1 MKAVDF
7 LSVLNEASGFVLANR
22 MGDSFQFRMSKDG
35 QVTLYSS
42 VFVVMTLHYTG
53 ALRQFTDGEKHA
65 WADYINSFQ
74 DPDTGIYRAPEIFEG
89 QIEGGGHNEEHL
101 ALHLVAHILP
111 ALDLLDSSPK
121 YKLDFARKFLNIE
134 TLRSWLSDRDWSKA
148 WLEGNNLLFVGQLLV
163 HMDETGVEGADQALE
178 VFMQW
183 LDDQVDP
190 QTGLW
195 GTNGFCDRYTA
206 IYGGYHQLL
215 LYYYLRRP
223 LVSPDKLIDTTLSIQ
238 HIDGGYSRWNGGG
251 TCQDVDAVDILVNL
265 YKLTPYRRRDIR
277 RSLRRS
283 YASVMRRKT
292 IEGGFCDRAGHEFNH
307 MGMEM
312 TRTPPD
318 RANMFST
325 WFGVHTIALMA
336 EIFKQDD
343 PDCDSFYEI
352 IKFNQKCS
360 MGWHRKS
367 TCGELPSSENL
378 ERIFDQFL
386 VSFQELV
393 VKVYRLKNNMR
404 LILGSK
410 M

>member
-1 MKAVDF
+1 MKAEKF
-7 LSVLNEASGFVLANR
+7 LSVLKEASDFVLANR
-22 MGDSFQFRMSKDG
+22 VGDSFQFRMSKDG

-42 VFVVMTLHYTG
+42 VFAVMTLHYTG
-53 ALRQFTDGEKHA
+53 ALSQFTEREKRE
-65 WADYINSFQ
+65 WAAYINSFQ

-89 QIEGGGHNEEHL
+89 GIEGGGHNEEHL

-134 TLRSWLSDRDWSKA
+134 TLRSWLSGRDWSKA

-163 HMDETGVEGADQALE
+163 HMRETGIEAADEALE

-183 LDDQVDP
+183 LDDEVDR

-223 LVSPDKLIDTTLSIQ
+223 LVSPEKLIDTTLSIQ
-238 HIDGGYSRWNGGG
+238 HIDGGYSQWNGGG

-265 YKLTPYRRRDIR
+265 YKLTSYRRRDIR

-283 YASVMRRKT
+283 YASVMRRQT
-292 IEGGFCDRAGHEFNH
+292 IEGGFCDRIGHDFNH

-325 WFGVHTIALMA
+325 WFGVHTMALIA
-336 EIFKQDD
+336 EIFKHEW
-343 PDCDSFYEI
+343 PDCETFDDFI
-352 IKFNQKCS
+352 AFNRRCS
-360 MGWHRKS
+360 MGWHRK
-367 TCGELPSSENL
+367 TPCGEFRSSGWQEHL
-378 ERIFDQFL
+378 TDKARVSVQEAVVRLYRIKQ
-386 VSFQELV
+386 
-393 VKVYRLKNNMR
+393 RL
-404 LILGSK
+404 
-410 M
+410 

>member
-1 MKAVDF
+1 MKAVNF
-7 LSVLNEASGFVLANR
+7 LCVLKEASGFVLANR
-22 MGDSFQFRMSKDG
+22 VGDSFQFRMSKDG

-42 VFVVMTLHYTG
+42 VFAVMTLHYTG
-53 ALRQFTDGEKHA
+53 TLRQFTDREKRE
-65 WADYINSFQ
+65 WAEYINSFQ

-111 ALDLLDSSPK
+111 ALDLLDSRPK
-121 YKLDFARKFLNIE
+121 YKLDFTRKFLNVE

-163 HMDETGVEGADQALE
+163 HMHETGVEGAAQALE

-183 LDDQVDP
+183 LDDQVDR

-215 LYYYLRRP
+215 LYYYLGRP
-223 LVSPDKLIDTTLSIQ
+223 LVAPDKLIDTTLSIQ
-238 HIDGGYSRWNGGG
+238 HLDGGYSRWNGGG

-265 YKLTPYRRRDIR
+265 YKLTDYRRRDIR

-292 IEGGFCDRAGHEFNH
+292 IEGGFCDRIGHEFNH

-325 WFGVHTIALMA
+325 WFGVHTMALMA
-336 EIFKQDD
+336 ELFKHEWRDCNTFDD
-343 PDCDSFYEI
+343 VI
-352 IKFNQKCS
+352 AFNRRCS
-360 MGWHRKS
+360 MGWHRKAS
-367 TCGELPSSENL
+367 CGEFHPSGW
-378 ERIFDQFL
+378 
-386 VSFQELV
+386 QE
-393 VKVYRLKNNMR
+393 R
-404 LILGSK
+404 LIDKARVIVQEAVVRLYRIK
-410 M
+410 QRL